1 MGESKVS
8 MINLNEIFQDVKS
21 DLIGKLLNE
30 TKDSKTCMWY
40 LMCALDGMPDK
51 EILELA
57 GFTIPQIQA
66 ARTEFLMK
74 KYQGNSPVYS
84 EVQKLKSQVKE
95 IVQENRDVRSS
106 IEKGLDKAIQ
116 EQIEK
121 SNQLIEAKDQMIRML
136 NLQMVE
142 HKRRIEELQTKVI
155 HLEKQQEDKY
165 DLGQTTGT
173 AKRVLPQSQS
183 VEYQNKNEDISSEL
197 EIISEEIRPEE
208 KKQGVGERLKKYFFS
223 TTDTRKF
230 IEKYLNNDKLSDEQ
244 KEYLLECLES
254 GMSVKEMDSFASE
267 HLSVDQ
273 MKRLSSL
280 YRKQKG

>member
-1 MGESKVS
+1 
-8 MINLNEIFQDVKS
+8 
-21 DLIGKLLNE
+21 
-30 TKDSKTCMWY
+30 MWY
-40 LMCALDGMPDK
+40 LMCALDGMPDN

-57 GFTIPQIQA
+57 GYTIPQIQA

-84 EVQKLKSQVKE
+84 EVQNLKKQVKE
-95 IVQENRDVRSS
+95 IVQENRDVRFS

-121 SNQLIEAKDQMIRML
+121 SDQLIKAKDEMIQML
-136 NLQMVE
+136 KLQKVE
-142 HKRRIEELQTKVI
+142 LQRRIEELQSKVI
-155 HLEKQQEDKY
+155 HLEKQQKGRD
-165 DLGQTTGT
+165 DLRQTTGT
-173 AKRVLPQSQS
+173 AKSVLPQP
-183 VEYQNKNEDISSEL
+183 VECQNKNEDVSSEL
-197 EIISEEIRPEE
+197 EIISEEIRPVE
-208 KKQGVGERLKKYFFS
+208 KKQGVGERLRNYFFS
-223 TTDTRKF
+223 TTDTKKF

-273 MKRLSSL
+273 MKRLSLL
-280 YRKQKG
+280 YRKRKE

>member
-208 KKQGVGERLKKYFFS
+208 KKQGV
-223 TTDTRKF
+223 
-230 IEKYLNNDKLSDEQ
+230 LSHSVC
-244 KEYLLECLES
+244 CLPTFPALICS
-254 GMSVKEMDSFASE
+254 IPTIF
-267 HLSVDQ
+267 
-273 MKRLSSL
+273 
-280 YRKQKG
+280 

>member
-95 IVQENRDVRSS
+95 I
-106 IEKGLDKAIQ
+106 
-116 EQIEK
+116 EK
-121 SNQLIEAKDQMIRML
+121 SNQLIEAKYQMIRML

-280 YRKQKG
+280 YRKRKG

>member
-1 MGESKVS
+1 MGESQVN

-40 LMCALDGMPDK
+40 LMCALDGMPDN

-57 GFTIPQIQA
+57 GYTIPQIQA
-66 ARTEFLMK
+66 TRTEFLMK

-84 EVQKLKSQVKE
+84 EVQNLKKQVKE

-121 SNQLIEAKDQMIRML
+121 SNQLIKAKDEMIEML
-136 NLQMVE
+136 KLQKVE
-142 HKRRIEELQTKVI
+142 LQRRIEELQSKVI
-155 HLEKQQEDKY
+155 HLEKQQKDRN
-165 DLGQTTGT
+165 DLGQTTGA
-173 AKRVLPQSQS
+173 AKSVLPQP
-183 VEYQNKNEDISSEL
+183 VEYQNKNEDVSNEL
-197 EIISEEIRPEE
+197 EIISEEIRPVE
-208 KKQGVGERLKKYFFS
+208 KKQGVGERLRNYFFS
-223 TTDTRKF
+223 TTDTKKF

-254 GMSVKEMDSFASE
+254 GMSIQEMDNFASE
-267 HLSVDQ
+267 YLSVDQ

-280 YRKQKG
+280 YRKRKG

>member
-66 ARTEFLMK
+66 ARTEFLMEK
-74 KYQGNSPVYS
+74 NTRGNSPVYS

-208 KKQGVGERLKKYFFS
+208 KE
-223 TTDTRKF
+223 TRGRRKV
-230 IEKYLNNDKLSDEQ
+230 EKIFLFYYGYQ
-244 KEYLLECLES
+244 KIY
-254 GMSVKEMDSFASE
+254 
-267 HLSVDQ
+267 
-273 MKRLSSL
+273 
-280 YRKQKG
+280 

>member
-183 VEYQNKNEDISSEL
+183 VEYQNKDISSEL

-280 YRKQKG
+280 YRKRKG

>member
-183 VEYQNKNEDISSEL
+183 VEYQNKNEDISRTGNYIGRDSTRRKET
-197 EIISEEIRPEE
+197 RGRRKVE
-208 KKQGVGERLKKYFFS
+208 KIFLFYYGY
-223 TTDTRKF
+223 
-230 IEKYLNNDKLSDEQ
+230 Q
-244 KEYLLECLES
+244 KIY
-254 GMSVKEMDSFASE
+254 
-267 HLSVDQ
+267 
-273 MKRLSSL
+273 
-280 YRKQKG
+280 

>member
-74 KYQGNSPVYS
+74 
-84 EVQKLKSQVKE
+84 
-95 IVQENRDVRSS
+95 
-106 IEKGLDKAIQ
+106 
-116 EQIEK
+116 K

-280 YRKQKG
+280 YRKRKG

>member
-40 LMCALDGMPDK
+40 LMCDGMPDK

-280 YRKQKG
+280 YRKRKG

>member
-30 TKDSKTCMWY
+30 TKDSKTWY

-280 YRKQKG
+280 YRKRKG